1 MSRAAFLD
9 RDGVINQKAPDNGYI
24 TRWEDMEILP
34 GVGEAIALLNRAG
47 FRVIVVTNQR
57 CIAKKLITTD
67 ELEALHQRMR
77 DDLSLAG
84 ATIDEV
90 YYCPHELH
98 APCTCRKPRPGLLLD
113 AARA

>member
-67 ELEALHQRMR
+67 
-77 DDLSLAG
+77 
-84 ATIDEV
+84 
-90 YYCPHELH
+90 
-98 APCTCRKPRPGLLLD
+98 
-113 AARA
+113 